1 VKPAPFAYAKARSL
15 DHAIA
20 LLDGA
25 PEARVLAGGQSLMP
39 ALNMR
44 LSAPPLLVDI
54 NRVSELARIAQPN
67 GQIELGGLV
76 RHAQAEHSQDV
87 ARLAPLLSKAIPHI
101 AHPAIRN
108 RGTIGGSIAL
118 ADPAAELPACLLAL
132 GGEIEIAGRAGRRT
146 VAADTF
152 FKGLF
157 ETALAPG
164 EIISAI
170 RIPVAQPR
178 DRFGFAELAR
188 RHGDYAM
195 VGLARECRCKAAS
208 RGGFATS
215 RSCATERSMS
225 DRVDIALTVN
235 GEEVH
240 AAVEPRQNLVD
251 FLREELQLTGSHV
264 GCEHGVCGAC
274 TVRVDGVIVR
284 GCLLLAVQ
292 CEGCTVETIEGVSDT
307 GEIAD
312 LQAAFVARN
321 ALQCGFCTPG
331 MLLTAQE
338 LLLKASAAPSREEIR
353 AHLSGNYCRCT
364 GYQAIVDAVEE
375 VALARKDGA
384 R

>member
-1 VKPAPFAYAKARSL
+1 MKPAPFAYAKARSL

-54 NRVSELARIAQPN
+54 NGVSELARIAQPN

-188 RHGDYAM
+188 RHGDYAL
-195 VGLARECRCKAAS
+195 VGLAAAA
-208 RGGFATS
+208 RAEPPAIRLAYFGVGTTPVRARTAETALAGG
-215 RSCATERSMS
+215 
-225 DRVDIALTVN
+225 DLD
-235 GEEVH
+235 
-240 AAVEPRQNLVD
+240 AAVAALAGDLEPSGD
-251 FLREELQLTGSHV
+251 
-264 GCEHGVCGAC
+264 
-274 TVRVDGVIVR
+274 VR
-284 GCLLLAVQ
+284 
-292 CEGCTVETIEGVSDT
+292 
-307 GEIAD
+307 
-312 LQAAFVARN
+312 
-321 ALQCGFCTPG
+321 
-331 MLLTAQE
+331 
-338 LLLKASAAPSREEIR
+338 ASAAAKR
-353 AHLSGNYCRCT
+353 HL
-364 GYQAIVDAVEE
+364 AAVLLRR
-375 VALARKDGA
+375 VAAQLSAA
-384 R
+384 

>member
-188 RHGDYAM
+188 RHGDYAL
-195 VGLARECRCKAAS
+195 VGLAAAA
-208 RGGFATS
+208 RAEPPAIRLAYFGVGTTPVRARTAETALAGG
-215 RSCATERSMS
+215 
-225 DRVDIALTVN
+225 DLD
-235 GEEVH
+235 
-240 AAVEPRQNLVD
+240 AAVAALAGDLEPNGDV
-251 FLREELQLTGSHV
+251 H
-264 GCEHGVCGAC
+264 
-274 TVRVDGVIVR
+274 
-284 GCLLLAVQ
+284 
-292 CEGCTVETIEGVSDT
+292 
-307 GEIAD
+307 
-312 LQAAFVARN
+312 
-321 ALQCGFCTPG
+321 
-331 MLLTAQE
+331 
-338 LLLKASAAPSREEIR
+338 ASAAAKR
-353 AHLSGNYCRCT
+353 HL
-364 GYQAIVDAVEE
+364 AAVLLRR
-375 VALARKDGA
+375 VAAQLSAA
-384 R
+384 